1 MRSLIDSILVKLK
14 QATRT
19 LLSTITLLLPSRMS
33 VAVYSAFFAV
43 LSFYRLLIETYQ
55 QEITM
60 AVGASISVAILFTF
74 YLYTQARRKA
84 EQVFTGAANTLEER
98 ITALSGDTQAQK
110 QSLEVELHNMKE
122 DLLKKQKDSVDSQ
135 RWELSSL
142 KAEIATQKGELAT
155 LKAEMSAQRRVV
167 DELCIWR
174 SDFCETQKGYKGE
187 LAALKAEMV
196 AQNTTLKGDISKI
209 LVWLGMSPYLPNPAT
224 ESLRSGI
231 QLGPR
236 RGFMSRPQQNHQQR
250 DMSEA
255 AMRKQFETAGL

>member
-1 MRSLIDSILVKLK
+1 
-14 QATRT
+14 
-19 LLSTITLLLPSRMS
+19 MS

-43 LSFYRLLIETYQ
+43 PSFYRLLIETYQ

-98 ITALSGDTQAQK
+98 ITALSGDTQAHK
-110 QSLEVELHNMKE
+110 QSLEVELRTMKE
-122 DLLKKQKDSVDSQ
+122 DLLKKQNDSVDSQ

-142 KAEIATQKGELAT
+142 KAEIATLKGELVAQKAEIAAQKGTVETQKGEL
-155 LKAEMSAQRRVV
+155 S
-167 DELCIWR
+167 
-174 SDFCETQKGYKGE
+174 
-187 LAALKAEMV
+187 ALKAETG

-231 QLGPR
+231 QMGPR
-236 RGFMSRPQQNHQQR
+236 MIPRPQQPQQR
-250 DMSEA
+250 RDISEA
-255 AMRKQFETAGL
+255 AMRQQFQTAGV

>member
-1 MRSLIDSILVKLK
+1 
-14 QATRT
+14 
-19 LLSTITLLLPSRMS
+19 MS

-43 LSFYRLLIETYQ
+43 FSFYRLLIETSQ

-60 AVGASISVAILFTF
+60 AVGASISVGILFTF

-110 QSLEVELHNMKE
+110 QSLEVELHTMKE

-142 KAEIATQKGELAT
+142 KAEIATLKGELVAQKAEIAAQKTEIAAQKGEL
-155 LKAEMSAQRRVV
+155 SAV
-167 DELCIWR
+167 
-174 SDFCETQKGYKGE
+174 KG
-187 LAALKAEMV
+187 EMV
-196 AQNTTLKGDISKI
+196 AQNTILKADISKI

-224 ESLRSGI
+224 ESLRSGAY
-231 QLGPR
+231 LGHR
-236 RGFMSRPQQNHQQR
+236 RGALTLQQRATLQQQR
-250 DMSEA
+250 DISEA
-255 AMRKQFETAGL
+255 AMRQQFQTAGV